1 MIDENLKEEDL
12 KEEELKKLKI
22 KVIEEKNKFLRFFA
36 YFENSK
42 KRLKKEKIE
51 FRKNANKTFLLEL
64 LPILD
69 DFDRSLKEIK
79 KYKNKPLIKGI
90 LLIKEKFLKILTK
103 KGLEKMKTKKGDIFN
118 TDLHEA
124 ITQIKASKDSLKGKV
139 ISVIEKGYFLN
150 KKVIRYSK
158 VIVGN

>member
-1 MIDENLKEEDL
+1 MIDENLK
-12 KEEELKKLKI
+12 EELKKLKI
-22 KVIEEKNKFLRFFA
+22 KVIEEKNKFIRFFA
-36 YFENSK
+36 DFENYK
-42 KRLKKEKIE
+42 NRLKKEKIE
-51 FRKNANKTFLLEL
+51 FIKNANKTFLLEF

-79 KYKNKPLIKGI
+79 KYKNKPLIK
-90 LLIKEKFLKILTK
+90 EKFVKILTK

-158 VIVGN
+158 VIVVN

>member
-1 MIDENLKEEDL
+1 
-12 KEEELKKLKI
+12 
-22 KVIEEKNKFLRFFA
+22 
-36 YFENSK
+36 
-42 KRLKKEKIE
+42 
-51 FRKNANKTFLLEL
+51 
-64 LPILD
+64 
-69 DFDRSLKEIK
+69 
-79 KYKNKPLIKGI
+79 
-90 LLIKEKFLKILTK
+90 
-103 KGLEKMKTKKGDIFN
+103 MKTKKGDIFN